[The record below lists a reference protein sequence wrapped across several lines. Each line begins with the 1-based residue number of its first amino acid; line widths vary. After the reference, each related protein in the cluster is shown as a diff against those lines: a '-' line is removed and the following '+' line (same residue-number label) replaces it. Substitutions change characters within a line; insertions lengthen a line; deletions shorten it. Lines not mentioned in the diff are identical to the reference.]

1 MNMNI
6 NNQLKKDLCSTH
18 GIPFGQLGPIQF
30 CSQCILDDVGK
41 GKENEV
47 LLMKPNKEN
56 DITDYKRLGIPQRH
70 ISSSFDNYAME
81 YTVQKDFCNQLIGYV
96 DNFNKKLSGNLILLG
111 REGTGKTHL
120 ACAMLK
126 LLWRKGI
133 RVRYINSFDLCSIF
147 VENWKNTNFFE
158 KNEIDN
164 FASYD
169 LLIIDEYGLYDQK
182 EHYKNYVDKV
192 LLKRYDT
199 QKPTIII
206 SNLLKE
212 QFITNIGFRLW
223 SRLNEDG
230 LSVLEFTWCDYRI
243 SKNINEN

>member
-1 MNMNI
+1 MNI
-6 NNQLKKDLCSTH
+6 NNTLIKKLCPIH
-18 GIPFGQLGPIQF
+18 GIRFEKVGPFHF
-30 CSQCILDDVGK
+30 CRQCTLDKAGEVNE
-41 GKENEV
+41 KEV
-47 LLMKPNKEN
+47 FLKTPDRQN
-56 DITDYKRLGIPQRH
+56 DMAEYKRIGIPQRH
-70 ISSSFDNYAME
+70 IASSFENYGIE
-81 YTVQKDFCNQLIGYV
+81 YIIQKNVHDQLLDFVNS
-96 DNFNKKLSGNLILLG
+96 FNNGNRNNLVLLG

-126 LLWRKGI
+126 LIRKKGV
-133 RVRYINSFDLCSIF
+133 RVRYINSFDLSSIF

-182 EHYKNYVDKV
+182 EHHKNYVDKV

-230 LSVLEFTWCDYRI
+230 LSILEFAWCDYRI
-243 SKNINEN
+243 SNKINEK

>member
-1 MNMNI
+1 MNI
-6 NNQLKKDLCSTH
+6 EDQLIKEVCPIHKLQL
-18 GIPFGQLGPIQF
+18 GQLGPHQF
-30 CSQCILDDVGK
+30 CRQCILEGVNK
-41 GKENEV
+41 GKENESF
-47 LLMKPNKEN
+47 LRKPDKQNE
-56 DITDYKRLGIPQRH
+56 IAEYKRIGIPQRH
-70 ISSSFDNYAME
+70 ITSSFDNYELE
-81 YTVQKDFCNQLIGYV
+81 YIIQKNIHDQLLDFVN
-96 DNFNKKLSGNLILLG
+96 NFNNGNRKNLVVLG

-126 LLWRKGI
+126 LIHKKGV
-133 RVRYINSFDLCSIF
+133 RVRYINSFDLSSIF

-164 FASYD
+164 FANYD

-182 EHYKNYVDKV
+182 EHHKNYVDKV

-212 QFITNIGFRLW
+212 QFIANIGFRLW

-230 LSVLEFTWCDYRI
+230 LSILEFTWCDYRI
-243 SKNINEN
+243 SKKINEN